1 MKMKSI
7 ALFLMLLIATAHK
20 HAHAVLGRID
30 VDDDPGGLGRLSAI
44 PLALLIVALSGQA
57 VAAPASFERDWIRL
71 GVTAVVLGA
80 VISYNTWD
88 VPILWGAFSLA
99 FLAGV
104 LAGAT
109 AVLDALR
116 ERLRQLAIL
125 GLVAV
130 LLYLPYFIGYERQA
144 LGVGLVSE
152 RTMFG
157 SLVVLFGPLLVLVAV
172 AGVVAAVQLW
182 RLDETAGLPR
192 WIPIAGPVVGLGL
205 VALREP
211 TLGFL
216 VAALGLWL
224 PVLWS
229 RVRLGA
235 PPAATM
241 TALLAVAGYAVGAL
255 TLTVLGSAVL
265 PGVAGF
271 NFMLAAMAVGGLFSF
286 PDRVSFAWGLFASFV
301 AALLCMGLPAVL
313 GRTSW
318 GAIGSSR
325 AGPVPACRLGQVAQ
339 RLPLRCS
346 YAKAMASRVA
356 EPLLA
361 DSGKMLRGPI
371 WASRPVAARALP
383 RSFCTAH
390 KSKAISRRC
399 N

>member
-1 MKMKSI
+1 
-7 ALFLMLLIATAHK
+7 
-20 HAHAVLGRID
+20 
-30 VDDDPGGLGRLSAI
+30 
-44 PLALLIVALSGQA
+44 
-57 VAAPASFERDWIRL
+57 
-71 GVTAVVLGA
+71 
-80 VISYNTWD
+80 
-88 VPILWGAFSLA
+88 
-99 FLAGV
+99 AGV

-130 LLYLPYFIGYERQA
+130 FLYLPYFIGYERQA

-241 TALLAVAGYAVGAL
+241 TALLAVAG
-255 TLTVLGSAVL
+255 LGSILA
-265 PGVAGF
+265 PE
-271 NFMLAAMAVGGLFSF
+271 MLFLKDVFGTRMNTVFKLYY
-286 PDRVSFAWGLFASFV
+286 DAWILLAV
-301 AALLCMGLPAVL
+301 AA
-313 GRTSW
+313 
-318 GAIGSSR
+318 
-325 AGPVPACRLGQVAQ
+325 
-339 RLPLRCS
+339 PLFGW
-346 YAKAMASRVA
+346 
-356 EPLLA
+356 EL
-361 DSGKMLRGPI
+361 
-371 WASRPVAARALP
+371 
-383 RSFCTAH
+383 
-390 KSKAISRRC
+390 
-399 N
+399 